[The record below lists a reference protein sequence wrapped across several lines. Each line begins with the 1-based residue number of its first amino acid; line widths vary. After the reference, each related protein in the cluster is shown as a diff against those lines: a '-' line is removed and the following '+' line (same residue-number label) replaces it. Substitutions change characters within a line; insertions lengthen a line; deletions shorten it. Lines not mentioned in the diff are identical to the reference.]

1 MGLPN
6 DTTEKSADVDADPA
20 TATDHADGE
29 DEKIGGFIFGNDL
42 ESNGADTTL
51 PEREQERVVDLV
63 RLQPTKNAEI
73 QEKWGL
79 NDGSEVHQY
88 LESELKNYYHRDGD
102 GYIRATDAA
111 EEFAQNHQDLYQDVT
126 RPEDEPEEEPDLRR
140 RDLVIALVTLSQELG
155 HLPSAEEINDHGEY
169 THQRYRVEFGDLFTA
184 YQEAGL
190 LPDDVTRAD
199 FYGEETAPPDPTT
212 EEGTESEAEEPK
224 PEPEPGPDTDLE
236 QAEEEGEEEGP
247 SEPSD
252 GEDDADELIE
262 IDVSDRN
269 VDRPDFEVP
278 DDYGED
284 DLISEIQRFAK
295 LLNEP
300 PTKELVTVYGPFS
313 SEDYRDAFGSW
324 TAALETAGCD
334 PDNLPDWSRRG
345 YTNVEILD
353 VIRMVADDLG
363 RPPTTIETGKRA
375 PFSHGLGSVRFG
387 SWAATLE
394 TAGLDP
400 SERPGVDVNK
410 FVEEDSGDDS
420 GGARAEDGDDEGDDD
435 PIGSLID
442 DTLEGMLLSDDE
454 DNGPL

>member
-1 MGLPN
+1 MGPPN

-29 DEKIGGFIFGNDL
+29 DEEIGGFIFGNDL
-42 ESNGADTTL
+42 ESNGADATL

-63 RLQPTKNAEI
+63 RLQPTKNAEL
-73 QEKWGL
+73 QDRWGL
-79 NDGSEVHQY
+79 NDGSEVHKY
-88 LESELKNYYHRDGD
+88 LESELKNYYYRDGD

-140 RDLVIALVTLSQELG
+140 RDLVIALVTLTQELG
-155 HLPSAEEINDHGEY
+155 HLPSAEELNDHGEY
-169 THQRYRVEFGDLFTA
+169 AHQRYRVEFADLYTA

-190 LPDDVTRAD
+190 LPDDVTRTD
-199 FYGEETAPPDPTT
+199 FYGEEAAPPDPTA
-212 EEGTESEAEEPK
+212 EEGSESEVEEPESE
-224 PEPEPGPDTDLE
+224 PEPEPSTDLE
-236 QAEEEGEEEGP
+236 RGEVEGEKEA
-247 SEPSD
+247 SEPAD
-252 GEDDADELIE
+252 GEADADEPVE
-262 IDVSDRN
+262 IDVSDRD

-278 DDYGED
+278 EDYGED
-284 DLISEIQRFAK
+284 GLISEIQRFTN
-295 LLNEP
+295 LLGEP
-300 PTKELVTVYGPFS
+300 PTEELVTAYGPFS
-313 SEDYRDAFGSW
+313 SEDYRNAFGSW
-324 TAALETAGCD
+324 TSALETAGCD

-345 YTNVEILD
+345 YTNVEVLD

-400 SERPGVDVNK
+400 SERPGVDADK
-410 FVEEDSGDDS
+410 SVEEDSEDGS
-420 GGARAEDGDDEGDDD
+420 GGAGAEDGDDEGGDD

-442 DTLEGMLLSDDE
+442 DTLEDMLLPDDE
-454 DNGPL
+454 DDGPL

>member
-1 MGLPN
+1 MGPPN

-20 TATDHADGE
+20 TATGHSDQE
-29 DEKIGGFIFGNDL
+29 EEKIEASFGNDL
-42 ESNGADTTL
+42 GSNGADVTL
-51 PEREQERVVDLV
+51 PEREQKRVVDLV
-63 RLQPTKNAEI
+63 RLQPTKNAEM

-88 LESELKNYYHRDGD
+88 LESELKEYYYRDGD
-102 GYIRATDAA
+102 GYICATDAA
-111 EEFAQNHQDLYQDVT
+111 EEFAQNYQELYQDVT
-126 RPEDEPEEEPDLRR
+126 KPEDDPGEEPDLRR
-140 RDLVIALVTLSQELG
+140 RDLVIALVTLTQELG
-155 HLPSAEEINDHGEY
+155 HLPSVEEINDHGEY
-169 THQRYRVEFGDLFTA
+169 AHKRYRVEFGDLYTA

-199 FYGEETAPPDPTT
+199 FYSEETALPDPTA
-212 EEGTESEAEEPK
+212 EEGSKSEVEEPEHE
-224 PEPEPGPDTDLE
+224 PEPEPDTDLE
-236 QAEEEGEEEGP
+236 QAEEEGEEEA

-252 GEDDADELIE
+252 GDDDADEPVE

-284 DLISEIQRFAK
+284 DLISEIQRFAN
-295 LLNEP
+295 LLGEP
-300 PTKELVTVYGPFS
+300 PTEELVTAYGPFS
-313 SEDYRDAFGSW
+313 SEDYRDTFGSW

-345 YTNVEILD
+345 YRNVEVLD
-353 VIRMVADDLG
+353 VIRMVADQLG
-363 RPPTTIETGKRA
+363 RPPTTIETGERA

-400 SERPGVDVNK
+400 SARPGVDADK
-410 FVEEDSGDDS
+410 SIEEDSDDDS
-420 GGARAEDGDDEGDDD
+420 GRARAEDGDDDVEDD

-442 DTLEGMLLSDDE
+442 DTLEDMLLSDDE
-454 DNGPL
+454 EDGPL

>member
-1 MGLPN
+1 MGPPN

-29 DEKIGGFIFGNDL
+29 NEKIGGFIFGNDL
-42 ESNGADTTL
+42 ESNGADATL

-63 RLQPTKNAEI
+63 RLQPTKNAEL
-73 QEKWGL
+73 QEKWEL

-88 LESELKNYYHRDGD
+88 LESELKNYYYRDGD

-111 EEFAQNHQDLYQDVT
+111 EEFAQNHQELYQDVT

-140 RDLVIALVTLSQELG
+140 RDLVIALVTLTQELG

-169 THQRYRVEFGDLFTA
+169 AHQRYRAEFGDLYTA
-184 YQEAGL
+184 YQKAGL
-190 LPDDVTRAD
+190 LPNDVTRAD
-199 FYGEETAPPDPTT
+199 FYGEEAAPPEPT
-212 EEGTESEAEEPK
+212 
-224 PEPEPGPDTDLE
+224 
-236 QAEEEGEEEGP
+236 AEEEG
-247 SEPSD
+247 SEPAD
-252 GEDDADELIE
+252 GEDDADEPVE
-262 IDVSDRN
+262 IDVSDRD

-278 DDYGED
+278 VDYGED
-284 DLISEIQRFAK
+284 DLISEIQRFAN
-295 LLNEP
+295 LLGEP
-300 PTKELVTVYGPFS
+300 PTKELVTAYGPFS

-400 SERPGVDVNK
+400 SERPGVDTDK
-410 FVEEDSGDDS
+410 SVEEDSEDGS
-420 GGARAEDGDDEGDDD
+420 GGAGAEEGDDEGGDD

-442 DTLEGMLLSDDE
+442 DTLEDMLLSDDE
-454 DNGPL
+454 DDGPL